1 MEPLITVTSAQPPPA
16 NMRLVEKVPPEI
28 MVKLSLKKIS
38 PQRSPPINSQ
48 VAAWYCPNV

>member
-28 MVKLSLKKIS
+28 MVKLSLKKIA
-38 PQRSPPINSQ
+38 PQQSPPINS
-48 VAAWYCPNV
+48 